1 MRKQGCVV
9 LLYTSVMIYK
19 IRRNSACFNLNYGDM
34 I

>member
-9 LLYTSVMIYK
+9 LLYTSVLIYE